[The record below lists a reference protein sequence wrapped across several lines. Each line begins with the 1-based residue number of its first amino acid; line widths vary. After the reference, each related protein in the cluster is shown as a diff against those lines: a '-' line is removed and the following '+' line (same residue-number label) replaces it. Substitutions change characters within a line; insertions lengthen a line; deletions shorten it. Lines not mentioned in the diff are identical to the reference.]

1 MRARSIVLRALVPV
15 LLIAALA
22 QAWLVQRS
30 HEAARALRERVVPYG
45 DLHYETLWLQP
56 WGAGHVWGLS
66 FQPEGL
72 LSLNFGTPPGYRLS
86 AEELR
91 FARPRRDEQGRIEEL
106 RGELRGLRIPVPAAP
121 VPAIDPRKPAAAQ
134 VPNLADLGL
143 ASLVID
149 LRFRLRRAPE
159 QELALLHLELS
170 GAGLG
175 RAVIHAQLEAT
186 DEVLLRAPDH
196 LRLRRLR
203 LEYADAALL
212 QQLKAGAAARSGL
225 TVPAWEKEISRR
237 VAQLRSSRAWD
248 WDIATAEA
256 LQSMIAAPLQG
267 RIELD
272 PPGGVP
278 IRELRRYR
286 TGEWPQRLG
295 LRLVPV
301 AAGEAAAP

>member
-1 MRARSIVLRALVPV
+1 MKARSIALRALVPV
-15 LLIAALA
+15 LLIAAVA

-30 HEAARALRERVVPYG
+30 HEVARALRERVVPYG

-72 LSLNFGTPPGYRLS
+72 LSLNFGTPPGYRLT

-91 FARPRRDEQGRIEEL
+91 FARPRWDEQGRIDEL
-106 RGELRGLRIPVPAAP
+106 RGELLGLQIPVGP
-121 VPAIDPRKPAAAQ
+121 VRIAGSDPRARAAAQ
-134 VPNLADLGL
+134 LPDLADLGL
-143 ASLVID
+143 ASLVVD

-159 QELALLHLELS
+159 QDLALLHLELS
-170 GAGLG
+170 SAGLG
-175 RAVIHAQLEAT
+175 RAVIHAHLDAT
-186 DEVLLRAPDH
+186 DAVLQRAPDH
-196 LRLRRLR
+196 IRLRRLR

-212 QQLKAGAAARSGL
+212 ERLKAGAAARSGM
-225 TVPAWEKEISRR
+225 TVPDWEKAMTRR

-248 WDIATAEA
+248 WDAAMAEA
-256 LQSMIAAPLQG
+256 LQAMIATPLRG

-286 TGEWPQRLG
+286 AGEWPQRLG
-295 LRLVPV
+295 LRLIPV
-301 AAGEAAAP
+301 AADAAAP